1 LIKKAATGLSF
12 VRVILETYNKDILKS
27 VSDQFLDLV
36 IKLRL
41 KTISVRDLV
50 NLLAKAK
57 RLDYSETDVINNK
70 EAVY

>member
-1 LIKKAATGLSF
+1 VTSLPLIRA
-12 VRVILETYNKDILKS
+12 ILKTYNKNILKS

-41 KTISVRDLV
+41 KTISTRDLV

-57 RLDYSETDVINNK
+57 RLNYSKTDVINNK
-70 EAVY
+70 KAVY

>member
-1 LIKKAATGLSF
+1 MTSLPLVHA
-12 VRVILETYNKDILKS
+12 ILETYNKDILKS

-41 KTISVRDLV
+41 KTISIRDLV

-57 RLDYSETDVINNK
+57 RLNYSKTDVINNK